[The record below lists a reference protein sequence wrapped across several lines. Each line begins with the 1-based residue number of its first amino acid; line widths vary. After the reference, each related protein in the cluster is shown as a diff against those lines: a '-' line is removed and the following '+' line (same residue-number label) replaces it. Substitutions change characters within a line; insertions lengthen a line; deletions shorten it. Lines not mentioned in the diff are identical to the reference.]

1 MLAIF
6 LPLLLLL
13 LSCCYGQESPS
24 IPPYTKGDDFQLDPN
39 ANYRQ
44 DLCPA
49 YEKVKMGNASL
60 PEALRGVALRP
71 VLLINKYFNFD
82 KEKGI
87 IPEKNP
93 GLKVELLDKICERAG
108 CTWRDSYGVIE
119 KPENKTFD
127 ELLHWSIETYDISI
141 AWWAE
146 SLERKERDVGFM
158 KPWYDADI
166 VMVTKKE
173 RKLNLLSWME
183 PFHKNVWIAIALTIV
198 SSGVVYWILKLLDP
212 DTDESKV
219 KKNPSSSIFLASIAF
234 TSQFDFHP
242 LTHAGRIFAF
252 SLSLWSLLITN
263 SYVAN
268 LTSFLIVE
276 HQQEYTMNFIVENNR
291 PVCVRN
297 TSQQDTAMQKL
308 YPTMLRVPKNNILQ
322 VYQGVL
328 DGDCT
333 IGITTFSDWDESKN
347 REINTNC
354 NLEIVGPVIERHDGG
369 FATLADTGDKCTSLI
384 RDVLGYHLSHIEN
397 DNPAEKFRTNA
408 WERHIELRKDQ
419 DCTGNIEED
428 IGNRLKF
435 THVSS
440 IFFFHGVL
448 TAFALCLALLIWR
461 LRKRETR
468 NKNTNQHSNLRKT
481 LQGKEKGVLQRSLE
495 TSFAMSNNIS
505 DATKEEDRII
515 IDQMR
520 NIVKEE
526 VKEHVQDLDTKVS
539 EVLRLLRIFIT

>member
-24 IPPYTKGDDFQLDPN
+24 IPPYTNVDDFQLDPN
-39 ANYRQ
+39 ADYRQ

-49 YEKVKMGNASL
+49 YEKVKMGTASL
-60 PEALRGVALRP
+60 PDALRGVALRP

-93 GLKVELLDKICERAG
+93 GLQVELLDKICERAG

-212 DTDESKV
+212 DTDESEV
-219 KKNPSSSIFLASIAF
+219 SKNPSSSIFLASISF

-268 LTSFLIVE
+268 LTNFLIVE

-328 DGDCT
+328 DGDCFA
-333 IGITTFSDWDESKN
+333 GITTVSDWNENENKG
-347 REINTNC
+347 EINKDC
-354 NLEIVGPVIERHDGG
+354 RLKLSGHVIERHDAG
-369 FATLADTGDKCTSLI
+369 FATLADSGDKCTSLI
-384 RDVLGYHLSHIEN
+384 RDVLGYHLLHIEK
-397 DNPAEKFRTNA
+397 DNPAERFLTNA
-408 WERHIELRKDQ
+408 WEKHYKRDSNQ
-419 DCTGNIEED
+419 DCSGTAEGSTVEQLD
-428 IGNRLKF
+428 VQ
-435 THVSS
+435 HVYG
-440 IFFFHGVL
+440 IFFIHAVL
-448 TAFALCLALLIWR
+448 TALTLCMSFIIQF
-461 LRKRETR
+461 LRRSEL
-468 NKNTNQHSNLRKT
+468 KNNNNNQPSNMQKIRQS
-481 LQGKEKGVLQRSLE
+481 LQGKEEGILQRSLT
-495 TSFAMSNNIS
+495 TSKSIRDIIM
-505 DATKEEDRII
+505 EEDRIT
-515 IDQMR
+515 IDKIR
-520 NIVKEE
+520 NNVREE
-526 VKEHVQDLDTKVS
+526 VKEQVQDLDIKIS
-539 EVLRLLRIFIT
+539 ELHNLLRVFVN

>member
-71 VLLINKYFNFD
+71 VLLINQLFNFD

-93 GLKVELLDKICERAG
+93 GLQVELLDKICERAG

-119 KPENKTFD
+119 KPANKTFD

-328 DGDCT
+328 DGDCFA
-333 IGITTFSDWDESKN
+333 GITTVSDWNENENKG
-347 REINTNC
+347 EINKDC
-354 NLEIVGPVIERHDGG
+354 RLKLSGHVIERHDAG
-369 FATLADTGDKCTSLI
+369 FATLADSGDKCTSLI
-384 RDVLGYHLSHIEN
+384 RDVLGYHLLHIEK
-397 DNPAEKFRTNA
+397 DNPAERFLTNA
-408 WERHIELRKDQ
+408 WEKHCKRDSNQ
-419 DCTGNIEED
+419 DCSGTAEGSTVEQLD
-428 IGNRLKF
+428 VQ
-435 THVSS
+435 HVYG
-440 IFFFHGVL
+440 IFFIHAVL
-448 TAFALCLALLIWR
+448 TALTLCMSFIIQF
-461 LRKRETR
+461 LRRSEL
-468 NKNTNQHSNLRKT
+468 KNNNNNQPSNMQKIRQS
-481 LQGKEKGVLQRSLE
+481 LQGKEEGISQRSLT
-495 TSFAMSNNIS
+495 TSKSIRDIIM
-505 DATKEEDRII
+505 EEDRIT
-515 IDQMR
+515 IDKIR
-520 NIVKEE
+520 NIVREE
-526 VKEHVQDLDTKVS
+526 VKEQVQDLDIKIS
-539 EVLRLLRIFIT
+539 ELHNLLRVFVN